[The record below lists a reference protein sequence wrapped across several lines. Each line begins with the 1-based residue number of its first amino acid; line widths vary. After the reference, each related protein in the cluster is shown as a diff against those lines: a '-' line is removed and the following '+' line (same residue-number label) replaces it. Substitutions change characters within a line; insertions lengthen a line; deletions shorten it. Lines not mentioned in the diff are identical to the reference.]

1 MDPKLL
7 LVKIVTLLYK
17 ESMLKEMTS
26 QSTSIVK
33 SVLGTIKF
41 PETGVDFDHSREVLQ
56 ALRATALWMCE
67 NPPDHV
73 YDRATLL
80 QRIRVNV
87 GDDEGLYYAFHHG
100 IDEDADPDNL
110 KRQVLMARAELKE
123 FLTRNEVK
131 ELIKKYNHQIMFR
144 EDTVNW
150 KTLAREIHAELEPYT
165 SGITMEK
172 LEGMIEEI
180 DMANY
185 DSVEDLMTR
194 AKAETAA
201 EGTLKLG
208 WQGWNRSTGEHNGL
222 RRGEF
227 ITIGALQHNFKSGCT
242 LNIFKQ
248 VALYN
253 TPWMRDPTKKP
264 CLVHISVEN
273 ELNQNV
279 LWLYANLK
287 ENETGEECDLS
298 NVDVAEATRYVH
310 ERLSATGYHI
320 KMCRFNPTDMTYH
333 TFFDFINRLE
343 AEGYEVHLVVFDY
356 LNMISKKGCNQGP
369 TGADT
374 RDLFR
379 RVRNFTSE
387 KAITFITPAQ
397 LSTEAKGLVR
407 QGVENFVQE
416 IANKGYYDSCR
427 TIDQEVDLEYYIHI
441 VKINGQS
448 FLTVQRGKHRKIK
461 PTAEKHLYFVLPFSP
476 VGGVR
481 DDINGPDSTRKHAG
495 GGVIGS
501 GDERPWW
508 ESGGAKP
515 EQQAA

>member
-7 LVKIVTLLYK
+7 LVKIITLLYK
-17 ESMLKEMTS
+17 ESLLKEMTS

-41 PETGVDFDHSREVLQ
+41 PETGMDFDHSREVLQ

-67 NPPDHV
+67 NPADYE
-73 YDRATLL
+73 YDRASLL

-100 IDEDADPDNL
+100 IEGEPTEDYI
-110 KRQVLMARAELKE
+110 KRHVLEARTELREYLQRTELKE
-123 FLTRNEVK
+123 LV
-131 ELIKKYNHQIMFR
+131 KKYSHQMMFR
-144 EDTVNW
+144 EDTINW

-165 SGITMEK
+165 QGISLEK
-172 LEGMIEEI
+172 LEGMVEEI
-180 DMANY
+180 DMSNY
-185 DSVEDLMTR
+185 DNVEDLMNR
-194 AKAETAA
+194 GKAETAA
-201 EGTLKLG
+201 EGTLKMG
-208 WQGWNRSTGEHNGL
+208 WQGFNRSTGEHFGL

-227 ITIGALQHNFKSGCT
+227 VVVGALQHNFKSGFT
-242 LNIFKQ
+242 KNLFKHT
-248 VALYN
+248 ALYN
-253 TPWMRDPTKKP
+253 TPFMRDPTKKP
-264 CLVHISVEN
+264 CLVHISVEDD
-273 ELNQNV
+273 LQQNV
-279 LWLYANLK
+279 LWMYANLK
-287 ENETGEECDLS
+287 ENETGEECDLT

-310 ERLSATGYHI
+310 EKLSATGYHI
-320 KMCRFNPTDMTYH
+320 KMCRFNPSDMTYH

-343 AEGYEVHLVVFDY
+343 AEGYEIHLVVFDY
-356 LNMISKKGCNQGP
+356 LNMISKKGCTQGP
-369 TGADT
+369 AGSDT

-441 VKINGQS
+441 VKVNGAS

-461 PTAEKHLYFVLPFSP
+461 PTNEKYLYFVLPFSP

-508 ESGGAKP
+508 ETGSAT
-515 EQQAA
+515 AAAA